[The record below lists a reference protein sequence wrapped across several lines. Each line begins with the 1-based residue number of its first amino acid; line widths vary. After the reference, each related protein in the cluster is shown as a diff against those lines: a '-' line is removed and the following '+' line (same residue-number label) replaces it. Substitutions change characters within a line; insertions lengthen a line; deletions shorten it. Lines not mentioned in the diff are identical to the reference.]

1 METQDNEIENLN
13 STSSWSSA
21 ANWTIA
27 GGSLVNCVSFESSFA
42 PIDDETPKSTSESS
56 LILHPPS
63 PDYVPCEI
71 TINFTQ
77 KHEVQQVYVRSTARV
92 YEIYYATDLQSGNEY
107 LCTVRCGIADRDEEV
122 LHTGDN
128 EEVRSTNSNG
138 SLKDPSEENSRNG
151 NGLNTSEDDW
161 IEVKVPDTHVLDNKI
176 KSLPL
181 KLGSAQAFYEATAQI
196 SDASPCVSLT
206 LRLLSLERKDCVC
219 IDEVY
224 VFADPVDSADSENQV
239 STVESSAGSSL
250 MAMLVPTLLQFSKTS
265 GAHRTQDRRNSDT
278 WEKQNSL
285 EIGSQT
291 VGSTSAATK
300 IQEEGKASIPDH
312 QEVKV
317 QDVNRATVG
326 TAQLQIPPLVP
337 FRESKPDSPPY
348 SHVERAVD
356 QLCSRMGRIEDLFLR
371 FEENMLKPISS
382 IEARLERVEQQLEVL
397 TRKSQNSGLPTCSRF
412 CAPSFSCIES
422 ESNSFYNSG
431 NDYRHWEA
439 FESGKNDVQL
449 DALPTTPYDMSGS
462 VNSPR
467 LFPSL
472 VVTAPEFSNG
482 DDEEEEEEEDHESD
496 VVVTPSENKP
506 RPALTIDDALA
517 SALAGFMSLTS
528 TQPEKY
534 TQTLSV
540 KAPDF
545 SNEEDGSV
553 DRKSPASVEN
563 DVGADPSMCSG
574 AINETKSVKDSVA
587 DSAKSSSE
595 SEGNVIRSP
604 NDEHTDKTLG
614 VDGLH
619 QRYEDGEEGK
629 LVDGKSIGNAVD
641 LANRGMMSRTDF
653 CEITEEIENGEVSME
668 ISNILDLDKTDIPNS
683 LPQDQTDDGLSNTQE
698 DTYTESD
705 LTTPKE
711 VTEENPDKDILQ
723 NILELSRAASV
734 VDFGTPVLDVK
745 FTSQD
750 SYDSPYF
757 SLEALLAELPESKTE
772 APSVKETDDAAPVGE
787 GCKLILV
794 GDEEPVGPAPDGKF
808 SVDMDFYSVG
818 EPLSM
823 WDDDTCN
830 SHETFAASLI

>member
-439 FESGKNDVQL
+439 FESGKNEVQL

-563 DVGADPSMCSG
+563 D
-574 AINETKSVKDSVA
+574 
-587 DSAKSSSE
+587 
-595 SEGNVIRSP
+595 
-604 NDEHTDKTLG
+604 
-614 VDGLH
+614 
-619 QRYEDGEEGK
+619 RYEDGEEGK

-653 CEITEEIENGEVSME
+653 CQITEEIENGEVSTE

-683 LPQDQTDDGLSNTQE
+683 LPQDQTDDEHGNTQE

-711 VTEENPDKDILQ
+711 ATEENPDKDILK

-734 VDFGTPVLDVK
+734 VDFGTPVLD
-745 FTSQD
+745 
-750 SYDSPYF
+750 PLF

-772 APSVKETDDAAPVGE
+772 APSVKETDDAALVGE

-794 GDEEPVGPAPDGKF
+794 EDEEPVGPAPDGKF

-830 SHETFAASLI
+830 SHETFAASLFDDSLSLHNFVNLLYINLG

>member
-27 GGSLVNCVSFESSFA
+27 GGSLVNCVSFESSFS
-42 PIDDETPKSTSESS
+42 PIDDETLKSTSESS

-63 PDYVPCEI
+63 PDSVPCEI

-77 KHEVQQVYVRSTARV
+77 KHEIQQVYVRSTARV
-92 YEIYYATDLQSGNEY
+92 YEIYYAPDLQSGNEY

-138 SLKDPSEENSRNG
+138 SLKDPSEENLRNG

-219 IDEVY
+219 VDEVY

-239 STVESSAGSSL
+239 SAVESSAGSSL
-250 MAMLVPTLLQFSKTS
+250 MAMLVPALLQFSKTS
-265 GAHRTQDRRNSDT
+265 GAHRTQDGGNSDT

-348 SHVERAVD
+348 SRVERAVD

-431 NDYRHWEA
+431 NDYRRWEA
-439 FESGKNDVQL
+439 FE
-449 DALPTTPYDMSGS
+449 
-462 VNSPR
+462 
-467 LFPSL
+467 
-472 VVTAPEFSNG
+472 
-482 DDEEEEEEEDHESD
+482 
-496 VVVTPSENKP
+496 SENKP

-545 SNEEDGSV
+545 LNEEDGSV

-587 DSAKSSSE
+587 DSVKSSSE
-595 SEGNVIRSP
+595 REGNVIRSP

-619 QRYEDGEEGK
+619 QRYEGGEEGK

-653 CEITEEIENGEVSME
+653 CQITEEIENGEVSTK

-683 LPQDQTDDGLSNTQE
+683 LPQDQTDDGHDNTQE
-698 DTYTESD
+698 DTYTGSD

-711 VTEENPDKDILQ
+711 AAEENPDKDILK
-723 NILELSRAASV
+723 NILELSCAASV

-757 SLEALLAELPESKTE
+757 SLEALLAELPESKTK

-794 GDEEPVGPAPDGKF
+794 EDEEPVGPAPDGKF